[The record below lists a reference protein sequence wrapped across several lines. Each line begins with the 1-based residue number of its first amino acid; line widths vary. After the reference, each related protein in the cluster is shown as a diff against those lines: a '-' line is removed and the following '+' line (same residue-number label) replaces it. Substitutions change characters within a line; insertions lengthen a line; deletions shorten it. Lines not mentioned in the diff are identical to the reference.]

1 MKSFC
6 EECNL
11 PLHEVVVETCPTK
24 PIIFYC
30 GSCGETWTY
39 GKEKIGSSKAKLS
52 RLNNKA
58 LADKWRFL
66 QDEHIEISLDGSVW
80 KKPDGTPHPI
90 KYRVAVNSTGF
101 SGYDL
106 DEAIELAM
114 KMKKEG
120 TLR

>member
-1 MKSFC
+1 MVSFC
-6 EECNL
+6 QECNI
-11 PLHEVVVETCPTK
+11 PLHEVIVETCPTK

-39 GKEKIGSSKAKLS
+39 PQKIGTSLVKEVREYNKKL
-52 RLNNKA
+52 A
-58 LADKWRFL
+58 EKWEFL
-66 QDEHIEISLDGSVW
+66 QREHVEIALDGSVW